1 MVNPRAD
8 EIKQKIVFLL
18 LSCFLTTAAADL
30 FGVRSSFLTGQPGDP
45 SSWTGRFGM
54 SLMYLSD
61 DYTAPERLHFQNILL
76 GNGDTHIDLY
86 ARAKTGGYH
95 GTPINGYAD
104 QRTRL
109 QELNDSGLKPVVWL
123 TGEGRQGDSQEPLNS
138 TLSFID
144 HYVKTND
151 DLVAGYVVCLECD
164 EQYTAPEV
172 NAMVARV
179 KANTDKHVAVHLT
192 PGVGGHSGNTNY
204 YKGADFI
211 YLQLGDHLTGD
222 LTADTEMAVAM
233 LKEALKLGIPVV
245 ANEYSL
251 VSTSEQAR
259 ALGDRLC
266 AEGAVGTGNGRSV
279 SFCGQKPQKAKWYD
293 KYQDEMAVAGV
304 AMATLYAV
312 TRFDLPLQLQATEDS
327 YQIGMTR
334 STKNHTVGISY
345 RDDGAVMMSYRFS
358 F

>member
-1 MVNPRAD
+1 MVRTGA
-8 EIKQKIVFLL
+8 IVAAFILTLL
-18 LSCFLTTAAADL
+18 GQPSGADL
-30 FGVRSSFLTGQPGDP
+30 YGVRSSFLTATDTTK
-45 SSWTGRFGM
+45 WTDRFGM
-54 SLMYLSD
+54 SLLYLSD
-61 DYTAPERLHFQNILL
+61 GFGTDQEREHYKSILL
-76 GNGDTHIDLY
+76 GNGDTHIDVY
-86 ARAKTGGYH
+86 ARSKTGGYPKL
-95 GTPINGYAD
+95 TVDGYSN
-104 QRTRL
+104 QRGRL
-109 QELNDSGLKPVVWL
+109 QDLNNSGLKPVAWL
-123 TGEGRQGDSQEPLNS
+123 TGEQRNGDSQEPLS
-138 TLSFID
+138 DTLAFID
-144 HYVKTND
+144 HYIRTND
-151 DLVAGYVVCLECD
+151 DLVSGYVVCLECD
-164 EQYTAPEV
+164 EQYTAAEV
-172 NAMVARV
+172 NAMVDRA
-179 KANTDKHVAVHLT
+179 KALTDKHVAVHLT

-204 YKGADFI
+204 YKNADFI

-222 LTADTEMAVAM
+222 YTADTEMSVAM
-233 LKEALKLGIPVV
+233 LKEALKLGLPVV

-251 VSTSEQAR
+251 KSTSAQAR

-279 SFCGQKPQKAKWYD
+279 NICGQKPQKAKWYD

>member
-1 MVNPRAD
+1 MSDN
-8 EIKQKIVFLL
+8 FG
-18 LSCFLTTAAADL
+18 SAA
-30 FGVRSSFLTGQPGDP
+30 
-45 SSWTGRFGM
+45 
-54 SLMYLSD
+54 
-61 DYTAPERLHFQNILL
+61 ERNAYKNTLL
-76 GNGDTHIDLY
+76 GNGDTHIDVY
-86 ARAKTGGYH
+86 ARAKSGVFH
-95 GTPINGYAD
+95 GSTIDGYAN
-104 QRTRL
+104 QRPRL

-123 TGEGRQGDSQEPLNS
+123 TGEGRQGNTDEPLPD
-138 TLSFID
+138 TLNFID
-144 HYVKTND
+144 HYVRTND
-151 DLVAGYVVCLECD
+151 DLVSGYVVCLECD
-164 EQYTAPEV
+164 ENYSASEV

-211 YLQLGDHLTGD
+211 YLQVGDHLTGD
-222 LTADTEMAVAM
+222 YTADSAMAVAM

-251 VSTSEQAR
+251 ISTSEQAR

-293 KYQDEMAVAGV
+293 KYQDEMVVAGV